1 MVPYL
6 WRADLN
12 SVTGSGSGAKCSNIL
27 PDITVVSYGRKLY
40 ATFLTGV
47 QREARLETSLRL
59 PRCSCSGRPVPQR
72 QRHQVQ
78 IFKKLFCSSV
88 RVGQNKLVFVRGKL
102 V

>member
-6 WRADLN
+6 WRA
-12 SVTGSGSGAKCSNIL
+12 VPGSGSRANCSNIL
-27 PDITVVSYGRKLY
+27 QDITVVSYGKLY

-59 PRCSCSGRPVPQR
+59 PRCSRSGRPVPQR

-78 IFKKLFCSSV
+78 IL
-88 RVGQNKLVFVRGKL
+88 
-102 V
+102 